1 MLNIASL
8 ALSKEECQNL
18 WVIPGGLSQ
27 VAAKKLNIKP
37 LADRV
42 VVRPLEEEVRTTP
55 SGIVIPDTAMEKPQ
69 LGEVVAV
76 GPGRIS
82 DEGKKIPISVKI
94 GDQVFHSKYGGTNIK
109 IEGDEYI
116 ILREDDILAIAP

>member
-1 MLNIASL
+1 M
-8 ALSKEECQNL
+8 
-18 WVIPGGLSQ
+18 
-27 VAAKKLNIKP
+27 AAKKLKIKP

-42 VVRPLEEEVRTTP
+42 VVRPLEEDITTT
-55 SGIVIPDTAMEKPQ
+55 SGGIVIPDTAKEKPQ

-82 DEGKKIPISVKI
+82 DEGKTIPITVKV
-94 GDQVFHSKYGGTNIK
+94 GDRVFHSKYGGTIIK
-109 IEGDEYI
+109 YEGAEYI

>member
-1 MLNIASL
+1 M
-8 ALSKEECQNL
+8 
-18 WVIPGGLSQ
+18 
-27 VAAKKLNIKP
+27 AAKKLNIKP

-42 VVRPLEEEVRTTP
+42 VVKALEEDTRTTA
-55 SGIVIPDTAMEKPQ
+55 GGVVIPDTAKEKPQ
-69 LGEVVAV
+69 LGEVIAI

-82 DEGKKIPISVKI
+82 DEGKLIPLTVKV
-94 GDQVFHSKYGGTNIK
+94 GDHVFHSKYGGTNIK

>member
-1 MLNIASL
+1 M
-8 ALSKEECQNL
+8 
-18 WVIPGGLSQ
+18 
-27 VAAKKLNIKP
+27 AAKKLNIKP

-42 VVRPLEEEVRTTP
+42 VVRPFDEEVRTTAG
-55 SGIVIPDTAMEKPQ
+55 GIVIPDSAAEKPQ
-69 LGEVVAV
+69 LAEVVAI

-82 DEGKKIPISVKI
+82 DEGKNIPISVKV
-94 GDQVFHSKYGGTNIK
+94 GDSVFHSKYGGTNIK

>member
-1 MLNIASL
+1 
-8 ALSKEECQNL
+8 
-18 WVIPGGLSQ
+18 

-42 VVRPLEEEVRTTP
+42 VVRPLEDDHRTTA
-55 SGIVIPDTAMEKPQ
+55 SGIVIPDTAKEKPQ

-76 GPGRIS
+76 GPGRTS
-82 DEGKKIPISVKI
+82 DEGKLIPVAVKI

-116 ILREDDILAIAP
+116 ILREDDILAIA